1 MEKEVMKLIKKNHF
15 LSRVLLKNRLIKSFD
30 YSATIRCQATSA
42 IINHQEQL
50 AVHPHVSSEH
60 HVVKKDQPEI
70 LTLSGPRISSSFSSV
85 VSSASIGVLR
95 AKILIVSIAS
105 PA

>member
-1 MEKEVMKLIKKNHF
+1 MKLIKKKHF
-15 LSRVLLKNRLIKSFD
+15 TILSAAKKPIDRDNYEHSASVNRQPQAYSTTIKNNLPFTGMLND
-30 YSATIRCQATSA
+30 P
-42 IINHQEQL
+42 II
-50 AVHPHVSSEH
+50 SE
-60 HVVKKDQPEI
+60 KNYQPEI

-95 AKILIVSIAS
+95 AKMLIVSIAS